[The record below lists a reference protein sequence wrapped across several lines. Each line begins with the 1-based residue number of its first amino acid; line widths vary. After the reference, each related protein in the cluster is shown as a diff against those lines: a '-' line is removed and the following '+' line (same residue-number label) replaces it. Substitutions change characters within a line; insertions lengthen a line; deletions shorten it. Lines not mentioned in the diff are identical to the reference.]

1 MKKHKIFSIINIDE
15 FSSTPKYRQISNSIL
30 EGIRLNLFKVGDIM
44 PSINEIS
51 FEFDIS
57 RMTAEKGYNYLKRIG
72 ILDSV
77 PGKGYFIKNTDHNQN
92 FKVFM
97 LFNKLSSH
105 KKIIYDSFVESLGDM
120 ASIDFYIY
128 NNDFNLFR
136 KLITNRKDDYTHIVI
151 IPHFTENEDLAYDL
165 INSLQKDKLIL
176 MDKLIPKI
184 TGEFGAVYENFEKD
198 IYGALTQAIPQLQKY
213 KSIKLIF
220 PEVTYHSR
228 EIVKGFKNFC
238 IDNVFNYEIINNL
251 ENEIIE
257 RETVY
262 INLVEDDLVS
272 LIQEIIAQNL
282 KLGVD
287 VGIISYNETPLK
299 SLLLDGLTTIS
310 TDFVAM
316 GSTVAQLILD
326 NSKSKIE
333 IPFTLTLRNSL

>member
-1 MKKHKIFSIINIDE
+1 MKKHKIFSIISIDE

-30 EGIRLNLFKVGDIM
+30 EGIRLNLFKIGDIM

-57 RMTAEKGYNYLKRIG
+57 RMTAEKGYNYLKGIG

-77 PGKGYFIKNTDHNQN
+77 PGKGYFVKNIDHNQN

-105 KKIIYDSFVESLGDM
+105 KKIIYDSFVDSLGDK

-136 KLITNRKDDYTHIVI
+136 KLITNRKDEYTHIVI
-151 IPHFTENEDLAYDL
+151 IPHFTENEDLAHDL

-184 TGEFGAVYENFEKD
+184 TGEFGSVYENFEKD

-213 KSIKLIF
+213 NCIKLIF
-220 PEVTYHSR
+220 PDITYHSR

-257 RETVY
+257 KETVY
-262 INLVEDDLVS
+262 INLMEDDLVS
-272 LIQEIIAQNL
+272 LIQKIIAQNL

-326 NSKSKIE
+326 NIKSKIE